1 MRNIK
6 KSPTFTQSEKMLA
19 DIGDKVFLSL
29 WSFANV
35 YTDEGIKFSD
45 EGRKKGQ
52 GEELC
57 DLLVVFGNHVIIFS
71 DKGEVEYKPNDDV
84 SISWG
89 RWVKRAYLK
98 SAYSTHKAEKWLK
111 ENPNR
116 IFLNKEC
123 SEKFPIELPKPEEMK
138 VHRIAVAR
146 GITEHAKKYYS
157 DTNGTLIIRPDVI
170 GLEHLKIPFV
180 IGCADKE
187 KGYVHFLDE
196 LSIDRVFNELDT
208 LRDFTDYLTKK
219 EELIESGKLLA
230 APGEDDLLG
239 YYLSSREGFKNLDSP
254 YFLIPSVEMGDKLT
268 VYPGFYEGHI
278 KTREYRQIQ
287 EIKRIS
293 YFWDTCIETM
303 GSAAFTGKWH
313 HTNGT
318 NYDEEITVLKY
329 MASESRLARTVL
341 SNGYSEIM
349 IKPFS
354 PDELLPRVRILG
366 SPTNREICY
375 VFLIMQKSDAM
386 DNYEHYRELRK
397 NAIVNYCMA
406 CKDLLPQFKTIV
418 GIASDSLNN
427 GGASE
432 ELIYIHTDDWTAEE
446 FEEARRLRHDVGL
459 LRNVKIHTN
468 TDTKPEEGELAKSR
482 KAKKK
487 KNKAQKSAR
496 RKSR

>member
-6 KSPTFTQSEKMLA
+6 KSPTFTKSEKMLA

-98 SAYSTHKAEKWLK
+98 SAYSTFKAEKWLK

-116 IFLNKEC
+116 VFLDKEC
-123 SEKFPIELPKPEEMK
+123 SEKFPIELPKPEDMK

-157 DTNGTLIIRPDVI
+157 DTNGTLIIRPSVI
-170 GLEHLKIPFV
+170 GLEHLKNPFA
-180 IGCADKE
+180 IGRADKE

-196 LSIDRVFNELDT
+196 LSIDKVFKELDT
-208 LRDFTDYLTKK
+208 LKDFTDYLTKK
-219 EELIESGKLLA
+219 EELIEGGKLLA

-254 YFLIPSVEMGDKLT
+254 YFLIPPGEMGDKLT

-278 KTREYRQIQ
+278 QTPEYRQIQ
-287 EIKRIS
+287 EIRRIS
-293 YFWDTCIETM
+293 YFWDMCIETM
-303 GSAAFTGKWH
+303 GSAAFTGEWH

-341 SNGYSEIM
+341 SNGYSDVM
-349 IKPFS
+349 IKPFN

-386 DNYEHYRELRK
+386 DSYEHYRELRK
-397 NAIVNYCMA
+397 NALVNYCMA

-418 GIASDSLNN
+418 GIASDALNHN
-427 GGASE
+427 RASE
-432 ELIYIHTDDWTAEE
+432 ELIYIHTYKWTAED
-446 FEEARRLRHDVGL
+446 FEESRRLRREVGL
-459 LRNVKIHTN
+459 LKNVKIHTN
-468 TDTKPEEGELAKSR
+468 TDTKPEEGGLAKSR
-482 KAKKK
+482 KTKKK

>member
-1 MRNIK
+1 MRNIR
-6 KSPTFTQSEKMLA
+6 KSLTFTQSEKILA

-35 YTDEGIKFSD
+35 YTDEGIKISD
-45 EGRKKGQ
+45 DGRKKGQ

-71 DKGEVEYKPNDDV
+71 DKGEVEYKPNDNV

-111 ENPNR
+111 ENSSR
-116 IFLNKEC
+116 IFLDKEC
-123 SEKFPIELPKPEEMK
+123 SEKFPIELPKPENMK

-157 DTNGTLIIRPDVI
+157 DSNGTLIIRPDVI
-170 GLEHLKIPFV
+170 GLEHLQTPFV
-180 IGCADKE
+180 IGRADKE

-196 LSIDRVFNELDT
+196 LSIDRVFKELDT
-208 LRDFTDYLTKK
+208 LKDFTDYLTQK
-219 EELIESGKLLA
+219 EELIESGKLLV

-254 YFLIPSVEMGDKLT
+254 YFLIPPVEMGDKLT
-268 VYPGFYEGHI
+268 VYPGFYEEHVQ
-278 KTREYRQIQ
+278 TTEYRQIQ

-293 YFWDTCIETM
+293 YLWDTCIETM

-349 IKPFS
+349 IRPFP

-375 VFLIMQKSDAM
+375 VFLIMQRSDAL
-386 DNYEHYRELRK
+386 DSYEHYRERRK
-397 NAIVNYCMA
+397 NAMVNYCMA

-418 GIASDSLNN
+418 GIASDSLNSR
-427 GGASE
+427 GASE

-446 FEEARRLRHDVGL
+446 FEEARRLRREVGL
-459 LRNVKIHTN
+459 LKNVKVHAGIE
-468 TDTKPEEGELAKSR
+468 TKREEGNLAKSR
-482 KAKKK
+482 KVKKK
-487 KNKAQKSAR
+487 KNKARKSAR